1 MTHLSVVWVPVIFT
15 IGAFLFPFFW
25 PHKGKYNLDFGSA
38 AWFLGCWFYG
48 LIATVFVWAAFAM
61 WLLHHRVY

>member
-1 MTHLSVVWVPVIFT
+1 MTHISVVWVPIIVSIAIVF
-15 IGAFLFPFFW
+15 FPFVW

-48 LIATVFVWAAFAM
+48 AIVATFTWAAFAM
-61 WLLHHRVY
+61 WLLRHHVN